1 MVSAPLSELVCGH
14 CRVCWHHDLV
24 VHSGCC
30 LVTLAHAQRQK
41 VVARNMKNTKL
52 RRLDLHSIVFGVT
65 IGAAVTVAIV
75 IVMMIYGLP
84 T

>member
-1 MVSAPLSELVCGH
+1 
-14 CRVCWHHDLV
+14 
-24 VHSGCC
+24 
-30 LVTLAHAQRQK
+30 
-41 VVARNMKNTKL
+41 MKNTKL